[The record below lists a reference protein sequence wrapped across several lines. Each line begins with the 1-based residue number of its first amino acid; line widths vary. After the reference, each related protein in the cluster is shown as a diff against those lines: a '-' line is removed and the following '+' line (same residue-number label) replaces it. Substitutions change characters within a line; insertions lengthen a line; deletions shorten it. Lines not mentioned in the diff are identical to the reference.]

1 MSLDRIWDFL
11 QRLTPVARSCL
22 LNELERLELSG
33 VEIPGSSDI
42 QAKLRVEFRKDG
54 STHDRANSPTRYF
67 FAPLEPLLIDGAP
80 DQVNSGRIQRSSLA
94 PIWEWICRDLLPT
107 MARDFNAQM
116 KDLIAADKQREAGQA
131 AAVFQIKVAKSL
143 ENIVGSPE
151 GAEQI
156 RVKLS
161 TYTAARTAFGDV
173 TKIMCALRARDALAK
188 FDAALP
194 ERILKLDDGQ
204 VVKMTGLL
212 DSFAKKQTDAV
223 PFALA
228 LVARRLKTSWQ
239 LIRFA
244 TKAAPS
250 KSAADIAAS
259 RYAIAVSM
267 VLDRMDEKRAAL
279 RIALK
284 NNRVLVAKELL
295 TDIYDTE
302 YALQVRIDG
311 LDKSEWGK
319 RLRSMMDAIAA
330 LVEAEISR
338 FPDEVGHVLGSPS
351 LRSHHSLAGR
361 LTHLAWK
368 GRDAVQ
374 DGAGF
379 VKKLIS

>member
-1 MSLDRIWDFL
+1 MSIDRIWDFL
-11 QRLTPVARSCL
+11 QRLTPLARSCL

-80 DQVNSGRIQRSSLA
+80 DHANSGRIQRSSLA

-131 AAVFQIKVAKSL
+131 AAVFQTKVAKSL
-143 ENIVGSPE
+143 ENILGSPE
-151 GAEQI
+151 GAEQV
-156 RVKLS
+156 RAKLS
-161 TYTAARTAFGDV
+161 TYTAARTAFGEV
-173 TKIMCALRARDALAK
+173 TKIMCALRSRDTLTK

-194 ERILKLDDGQ
+194 ERILKLDDAQ

-250 KSAADIAAS
+250 KSAADIATTP
-259 RYAIAVSM
+259 YAIVVSM
-267 VLDRMDEKRAAL
+267 ILDRMDEKRAAL

-311 LDKSEWGK
+311 LDQSEWGK

-330 LVEAEISR
+330 LVEAEIRR
-338 FPDEVGHVLGSPS
+338 FPDEVGHVLGSRS